1 MIRRSREQYG
11 PQGVGVNPAP
21 PWRESPTLWSHS
33 VLESSFDPFAMTA
46 DPAAY
51 VRREAT
57 ERALAELVRLLLES
71 SAPVALTGPPGLGK
85 TMLLRRVEQEL
96 VGRFQTVYLPYTALP
111 PEGICTWALRVL
123 SAAPGP
129 NPEAE
134 FVALARRLAA
144 SGHPLLLLL
153 DEGTALPPATARG
166 LVDLCGEAR
175 GALRLLVAA
184 SDDSRC
190 GPILAAFGPALR
202 EVRLNAPMSAAETA
216 AYVRDRLAL
225 AHAPRELRLRFDDR
239 AVADL
244 YAESAGVPRLVD
256 QMASLQLLQQERRE
270 LGFTPP
276 PDPTAAPAREPL
288 ELDEAAASDAQPFLG
303 PGDLMDAA
311 AFEQHVVARD
321 VRERV
326 RSRRLAPMP
335 SLQRIAVA
343 ALVVAAL
350 AASLPALAV
359 WLTRALP

>member
-1 MIRRSREQYG
+1 
-11 PQGVGVNPAP
+11 V
-21 PWRESPTLWSHS
+21 ESHL
-33 VLESSFDPFAMTA
+33 DPFAMTA
-46 DPAAY
+46 DPAVY

-85 TMLLRRVEQEL
+85 TMLLRRLEQEL
-96 VGRFQTVYLPYTALP
+96 AGRFQTVYVPYPALP
-111 PEGICTWALRVL
+111 PEGICAWAMRAL
-123 SAAPGP
+123 SAAPGA

-134 FVALARRLAA
+134 FVGLARCLATG
-144 SGHPLLLLL
+144 GHPLVLLL

-166 LVDLCGEAR
+166 LVDLCGEAH

-190 GPILAAFGPALR
+190 GRILAALGPQLC

-216 AYVRDRLAL
+216 AYVRNRLAL
-225 AHAPRELRLRFDDR
+225 THAPRELRRRFDEG
-239 AVADL
+239 ALADL
-244 YAESAGVPRLVD
+244 YAESGGVPRLVD
-256 QMASLQLLQQERRE
+256 QIASLRLLHEERRE
-270 LGFTPP
+270 LGLPP
-276 PDPTAAPAREPL
+276 PSDPTAGPTPEPL
-288 ELDEAAASDAQPFLG
+288 ETDEGGAWEAEPFLG
-303 PGDLMDAA
+303 PGDLMDAV

-335 SLQRIAVA
+335 SLQRIALA
-343 ALVVAAL
+343 ALMVAAL
-350 AASLPALAV
+350 ATSLPALAV